1 MTCPAPGSLRF
12 SAMPYRDVRT
22 RSPAPSARRSSR
34 LAPSGSPARRAAC
47 EPRRA
52 SQAEWLLRTQVA
64 LLLGA
69 ACRSNVQSAARGRQE
84 AGIPRRLLPDN
95 ELVAPCRSAG
105 RGGRT
110 APAPD
115 RARARPAA
123 GTRAWPPVVA
133 GRRPL
138 SIHDRRVIARTGAE
152 STRRRGQTGLDESGS
167 SPARAP
173 RPTCACPPF
182 GHGAG
187 ILDVQGYQQGAR
199 NSPLPATTGER
210 ATRIELA
217 FSAWEL
223 GG

>member
-1 MTCPAPGSLRF
+1 MRTTARAPTVTRHAEAVRARARPGCTSTPRRIMTCPAPGSLRF

-69 ACRSNVQSAARGRQE
+69 ACRSNVQSAGRGRPE

-115 RARARPAA
+115 RARAPPDA
-123 GTRAWPPVVA
+123 GPDAWPPAVA
-133 GRRPL
+133 GRGPL
-138 SIHDRRVIARTGAE
+138 SFNDRRVIA
-152 STRRRGQTGLDESGS
+152 SRGREVLREAVKPAQTWSGS
-167 SPARAP
+167 AFLTKVRSTPPEPGVPAGRA
-173 RPTCACPPF
+173 RG
-182 GHGAG
+182 GH
-187 ILDVQGYQQGAR
+187 
-199 NSPLPATTGER
+199 T
-210 ATRIELA
+210 
-217 FSAWEL
+217 
-223 GG
+223 